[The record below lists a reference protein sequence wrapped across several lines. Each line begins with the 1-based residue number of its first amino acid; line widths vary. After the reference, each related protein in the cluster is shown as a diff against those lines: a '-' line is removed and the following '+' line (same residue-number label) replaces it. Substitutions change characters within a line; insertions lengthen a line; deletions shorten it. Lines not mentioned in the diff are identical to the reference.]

1 MNAEIISID
10 SMQVYKYMD
19 IGTAKVTEE
28 EKEGI
33 MHNMI
38 DVQEPDERFS
48 VAEYIKQVKKI
59 EQDIIT
65 KGKNIIIIGG
75 TGLYV
80 NSLIYGFTFE
90 ENDEKVL
97 LDYRKE
103 LEKSL
108 EAGKETLETL
118 YKKAKEID
126 EKAAK
131 MISSTDKK
139 RIFRILEIYYI
150 TNMQKTKID
159 EKRRKNNKNTS
170 KRNSN
175 SNSNIKNNV
184 SNNDDNIEY
193 KLFYID
199 MERELL
205 YDRINKRVDIM
216 LDLGLIEETKKT
228 ITIIAKNKKVKEEEI
243 LKDYSNIT
251 ALQAIGYRE
260 VISYLKDELTF
271 DEMKEKIKQ
280 NTRRYAKRQITWFKK
295 NDKIIL
301 DRTKNDEELI
311 EIILENI

>member
-1 MNAEIISID
+1 
-10 SMQVYKYMD
+10 MQIYKYMD

-33 MHNMI
+33 IHHMI
-38 DVQEPDERFS
+38 DIKDPDERFS

-59 EQDIIT
+59 EQDIIN

-175 SNSNIKNNV
+175 SNSNIKNNG

-205 YDRINKRVDIM
+205 YHRINKRVDIM
-216 LDLGLIEETKKT
+216 LNLGLIEETKKT
-228 ITIIAKNKKVKEEEI
+228 ITIIAKKKKVKEEEI
-243 LKDYSNIT
+243 LNDYSNIT

>member
-1 MNAEIISID
+1 
-10 SMQVYKYMD
+10 MQIYKYMD

-33 MHNMI
+33 IHHMI
-38 DVQEPDERFS
+38 DIKDPDERFS
-48 VAEYIKQVKKI
+48 VAEYVKQVKKI

-97 LDYRKE
+97 LDYREE

-108 EAGKETLETL
+108 EEGKETLDTL

-126 EKAAK
+126 EKAAE

-139 RIFRILEIYYI
+139 RIFRILEIYYL

-170 KRNSN
+170 KSN
-175 SNSNIKNNV
+175 SNSNIKNNG
-184 SNNDDNIEY
+184 SNNDNNIEY

-243 LKDYSNIT
+243 LNDYSNIT

>member
-1 MNAEIISID
+1 
-10 SMQVYKYMD
+10 MD

-33 MHNMI
+33 IHHMI
-38 DVQEPDERFS
+38 DTKDPDERFS
-48 VAEYIKQVKKI
+48 VAEYVKQVKKI

-139 RIFRILEIYYI
+139 RIFRILEIYYL

-170 KRNSN
+170 KSNSN
-175 SNSNIKNNV
+175 SNSKNNE

-228 ITIIAKNKKVKEEEI
+228 ITIIAKKKKVKEEEI
-243 LKDYSNIT
+243 LNDYSNIT

-295 NDKIIL
+295 NNKIIL

>member
-1 MNAEIISID
+1 
-10 SMQVYKYMD
+10 MD

-33 MHNMI
+33 IHHMI
-38 DVQEPDERFS
+38 DIKDPDERFS

-108 EAGKETLETL
+108 EDGKETLETL

-126 EKAAK
+126 EKAAD

-170 KRNSN
+170 KSN
-175 SNSNIKNNV
+175 SNSNNNSNSKNNG
-184 SNNDDNIEY
+184 SNNNDNIEY

-199 MERELL
+199 IERELL

-243 LKDYSNIT
+243 LNDYSNIT

>member
-1 MNAEIISID
+1 
-10 SMQVYKYMD
+10 MQIYKYMD

-33 MHNMI
+33 IHHMI
-38 DVQEPDERFS
+38 DIKDPDERFS
-48 VAEYIKQVKKI
+48 VAEYVKQVKKI

-126 EKAAK
+126 EKAAD

-170 KRNSN
+170 KSNSN
-175 SNSNIKNNV
+175 SNSKNNV
-184 SNNDDNIEY
+184 RNNDNIEY

-243 LKDYSNIT
+243 LNDYSNIT

>member
-1 MNAEIISID
+1 
-10 SMQVYKYMD
+10 MQIYKYMD

-33 MHNMI
+33 IHHMI
-38 DVQEPDERFS
+38 DIKDPDERFS

-59 EQDIIT
+59 EQDIIN

-126 EKAAK
+126 EKAAD

-139 RIFRILEIYYI
+139 RIFRILEIYYL

-159 EKRRKNNKNTS
+159 EKRRKNNKNIS
-170 KRNSN
+170 KSN
-175 SNSNIKNNV
+175 SNSNIKNNG

-216 LDLGLIEETKKT
+216 LNLGLIEETKKT
-228 ITIIAKNKKVKEEEI
+228 ITIIAKKKKVKEEEI
-243 LKDYSNIT
+243 LNDYSNIT

>member
-1 MNAEIISID
+1 
-10 SMQVYKYMD
+10 MQIYKYMD

-33 MHNMI
+33 IHHMI
-38 DVQEPDERFS
+38 DIKDPDERFS
-48 VAEYIKQVKKI
+48 VAEYVKQVKKI

-108 EAGKETLETL
+108 EDGKETLETL

-126 EKAAK
+126 EKAAD

-170 KRNSN
+170 KSN
-175 SNSNIKNNV
+175 SNSNIKNNG

-216 LDLGLIEETKKT
+216 LDLGLIEETEKT

-243 LKDYSNIT
+243 LNDYSNIT

-311 EIILENI
+311 EIILKNI

>member
-1 MNAEIISID
+1 
-10 SMQVYKYMD
+10 MQVYKYMD

-33 MHNMI
+33 MHHMI

-48 VAEYIKQVKKI
+48 VAEYIRKVKRI
-59 EQDIIT
+59 EQDIL
-65 KGKNIIIIGG
+65 KRGKNIIIIGG

-170 KRNSN
+170 KSN
-175 SNSNIKNNV
+175 SNSNIKNNE

-243 LKDYSNIT
+243 LNDYSNIT

>member
-1 MNAEIISID
+1 
-10 SMQVYKYMD
+10 MD

-33 MHNMI
+33 IHHMI
-38 DVQEPDERFS
+38 DIKDPDERFS

-216 LDLGLIEETKKT
+216 LDLGLIEETKNT

>member
-1 MNAEIISID
+1 
-10 SMQVYKYMD
+10 MQIYKYMD

-33 MHNMI
+33 IHHMI
-38 DVQEPDERFS
+38 DIKDPDERFS

-139 RIFRILEIYYI
+139 RIFRILEIYYL

-175 SNSNIKNNV
+175 SNSNSNSKNNG

-243 LKDYSNIT
+243 LNDYSNIT

>member
-1 MNAEIISID
+1 
-10 SMQVYKYMD
+10 MQVYRYMD

-33 MHNMI
+33 IHHMI
-38 DVQEPDERFS
+38 DIKDPDERFS
-48 VAEYIKQVKKI
+48 VAEYVKQVKKI
-59 EQDIIT
+59 EQDIIN

-108 EAGKETLETL
+108 EDGKETLETL

-170 KRNSN
+170 KSN
-175 SNSNIKNNV
+175 SISNIDIKNNE

-228 ITIIAKNKKVKEEEI
+228 ITIIAKKKKVKEEEI
-243 LKDYSNIT
+243 LNDYSNIT

>member
-1 MNAEIISID
+1 
-10 SMQVYKYMD
+10 MQIYKYMD

-33 MHNMI
+33 IHHMI
-38 DVQEPDERFS
+38 DIKDPDERFS

-131 MISSTDKK
+131 MISATDKK

-216 LDLGLIEETKKT
+216 LDLGLIEETKNT

>member
-1 MNAEIISID
+1 
-10 SMQVYKYMD
+10 MQIYKYMD

-33 MHNMI
+33 IHHMI
-38 DVQEPDERFS
+38 DIKDPDERFS

-59 EQDIIT
+59 EQDIIN

-108 EAGKETLETL
+108 EDGKETLETL

-216 LDLGLIEETKKT
+216 LNLGLIEETKKT
-228 ITIIAKNKKVKEEEI
+228 ITIIAKKKKVKEEEI
-243 LKDYSNIT
+243 LNDYSNIT

>member
-1 MNAEIISID
+1 
-10 SMQVYKYMD
+10 MQIYKYMD

-33 MHNMI
+33 IHHMI
-38 DVQEPDERFS
+38 DIKDPDERFS
-48 VAEYIKQVKKI
+48 VAEYVKQVKKI
-59 EQDIIT
+59 EQDIIN

-80 NSLIYGFTFE
+80 NSLIYGFIFE

-108 EAGKETLETL
+108 EDGKETLETL

-139 RIFRILEIYYI
+139 RIFRILEIYYL

-175 SNSNIKNNV
+175 SNSNG

-199 MERELL
+199 IERELL

-243 LKDYSNIT
+243 LNDYSNIT

-295 NDKIIL
+295 NDKSIL

>member
-1 MNAEIISID
+1 
-10 SMQVYKYMD
+10 
-19 IGTAKVTEE
+19 
-28 EKEGI
+28 
-33 MHNMI
+33 MI
-38 DVQEPDERFS
+38 DIKDPDERFS
-48 VAEYIKQVKKI
+48 VAEYVKQVKKI

-170 KRNSN
+170 KSN
-175 SNSNIKNNV
+175 SNSNIKNNE
-184 SNNDDNIEY
+184 SNNDDIEY

-216 LDLGLIEETKKT
+216 LNLGLIEETKKI

-243 LKDYSNIT
+243 LNDYSNIT

-295 NDKIIL
+295 NNKIIL

>member
-1 MNAEIISID
+1 
-10 SMQVYKYMD
+10 MD

-33 MHNMI
+33 IHHMI
-38 DVQEPDERFS
+38 DIKDPDERFS

-59 EQDIIT
+59 EQDIIN

-126 EKAAK
+126 EKAAD

-139 RIFRILEIYYI
+139 RIFRILEIYYL

-159 EKRRKNNKNTS
+159 EKRRKNNKNIS
-170 KRNSN
+170 KSN
-175 SNSNIKNNV
+175 SNSNIKNNG

-216 LDLGLIEETKKT
+216 LNLGLIEETKKT
-228 ITIIAKNKKVKEEEI
+228 ITIIAKKKKVKEEEI
-243 LKDYSNIT
+243 LNDYSNIT

>member
-1 MNAEIISID
+1 
-10 SMQVYKYMD
+10 MD

-33 MHNMI
+33 IHHMI
-38 DVQEPDERFS
+38 DIKDPDERFS
-48 VAEYIKQVKKI
+48 VAEYVKQVKKI
-59 EQDIIT
+59 EKEIL
-65 KGKNIIIIGG
+65 KRGKNIIIIGG

-170 KRNSN
+170 KSN
-175 SNSNIKNNV
+175 SISNIDIKNNG

-243 LKDYSNIT
+243 LNDYSNIT

>member
-1 MNAEIISID
+1 
-10 SMQVYKYMD
+10 MQIYKYMD

-33 MHNMI
+33 IHHMI
-38 DVQEPDERFS
+38 DIKDPDERFS

-170 KRNSN
+170 KSN
-175 SNSNIKNNV
+175 SNSNIKNNE

-228 ITIIAKNKKVKEEEI
+228 ITIIAKKKKVKEEEI
-243 LKDYSNIT
+243 LNDYSNIT

>member
-1 MNAEIISID
+1 
-10 SMQVYKYMD
+10 MQIYKYMD

-33 MHNMI
+33 IHHMI
-38 DVQEPDERFS
+38 DIKDPDERFS

-59 EQDIIT
+59 EQDIIN

-97 LDYRKE
+97 LDYRRE

-126 EKAAK
+126 EKAAD

-170 KRNSN
+170 KSN
-175 SNSNIKNNV
+175 SNSNIKNNG

-216 LDLGLIEETKKT
+216 LDLGLIEETKKI

-243 LKDYSNIT
+243 LNDYSNIT

-260 VISYLKDELTF
+260 VISYLKNEITF

-295 NDKIIL
+295 NNKIIL